1 MQGYNCQAAVDGE
14 SQIIVAADITQ
25 ETNDKKQAALM
36 LEQVIANS
44 GAAPKNVLMDSGYF
58 SEENM
63 GKLDNPG
70 MEVFMPPDRQQA
82 GVSREL
88 FYRLMSRVRAAA
100 LKALE
105 AKLPGPKTVSQP
117 SEKELLKIRERLERQ
132 EQELA
137 KLRKALTYE
146 KLVVKTAQ
154 RIIRR
159 NAWGPFP
166 GSDAKK
172 KDMRP

>member
-1 MQGYNCQAAVDGE
+1 
-14 SQIIVAADITQ
+14 
-25 ETNDKKQAALM
+25 M
-36 LEQVIANS
+36 L
-44 GAAPKNVLMDSGYF
+44 F
-58 SEENM
+58 RSELILLGIGRQQTVE
-63 GKLDNPG
+63 KLC
-70 MEVFMPPDRQQA
+70 QQA

-88 FYRLMSRVRAAA
+88 FYRWMKLVRAAA
-100 LKALE
+100 LKVLE

-117 SEKELLKIRERLERQ
+117 SEKELLKMRERLERQ
-132 EQELA
+132 ERELA
-137 KLRKALTYE
+137 ELRKALTYE

-172 KDMRP
+172 KDTRP

>member
-1 MQGYNCQAAVDGE
+1 MG
-14 SQIIVAADITQ
+14 TQ
-25 ETNDKKQAALM
+25 TKLASPQERLELILLGIGRQQTVEALCC
-36 LEQVIANS
+36 
-44 GAAPKNVLMDSGYF
+44 
-58 SEENM
+58 
-63 GKLDNPG
+63 
-70 MEVFMPPDRQQA
+70 QA

-105 AKLPGPKTVSQP
+105 AKQPGPKTVSQP
-117 SEKELLKIRERLERQ
+117 SEKELLKMRERLERQ

-137 KLRKALTYE
+137 GLRKALTYE

-166 GSDAKK
+166 GPDAKK
-172 KDMRP
+172 KDTRQ

>member
-1 MQGYNCQAAVDGE
+1 MG
-14 SQIIVAADITQ
+14 TQ
-25 ETNDKKQAALM
+25 TKLASPQER
-36 LEQVIANS
+36 LELILLGIGRQQTVE
-44 GAAPKNVLMDSGYF
+44 VLC
-58 SEENM
+58 
-63 GKLDNPG
+63 
-70 MEVFMPPDRQQA
+70 QQA

-88 FYRLMSRVRAAA
+88 FYRWMKLVQAAA
-100 LKALE
+100 LKVLE
-105 AKLPGPKTVSQP
+105 AKLPGPKVASGNP
-117 SEKELLKIRERLERQ
+117 EKELSRARARLERQ

-166 GSDAKK
+166 EPDAKK
-172 KDMRP
+172 NGTRQ